1 MGVGNP
7 NQPAGSWCLHP
18 YSGVMG
24 PLEQFI
30 TGFLSTQ
37 KQIFRGTESTVAIV
51 QDQWYYNK
59 SSASLYSCWFNVLFF
74 LNVSCAAL
82 LLLSHFILPHPAGG
96 GYCLGLGGVTPCSP
110 VPSSSPRNAVHF
122 MNGSIWIFWTK
133 KRATL
138 WKPTSRDR
146 CSALCGEVPQLM
158 SFGDRGKDAVRDIP
172 WAWELS
178 GPWAGF
184 TRRHRAKLHGA
195 ELSALLKV
203 SSRSC
208 FETSSN
214 RVYSD
219 TGKDILGSFLSLFMS
234 FDYPKDTKTW
244 EYIFRFM

>member
-30 TGFLSTQ
+30 TGFLSMQ
-37 KQIFRGTESTVAIV
+37 KQIFRGTESTFATV

-82 LLLSHFILPHPAGG
+82 LLLSHFVLPHPAGG
-96 GYCLGLGGVTPCSP
+96 GCYLGLGGVTPCSS
-110 VPSSSPRNAVHF
+110 VPSSSPRNAVRF
-122 MNGSIWIFWTK
+122 MNGSVWISWIK

-138 WKPTSRDR
+138 WKPTPSGERSLSKCPLVTGER
-146 CSALCGEVPQLM
+146 CSEGHSLSLGAVWPPSWVHM
-158 SFGDRGKDAVRDIP
+158 SAQSK
-172 WAWELS
+172 
-178 GPWAGF
+178 
-184 TRRHRAKLHGA
+184 A

-234 FDYPKDTKTW
+234 FDSPKDT
-244 EYIFRFM
+244 

>member
-1 MGVGNP
+1 MGIGNP

-30 TGFLSTQ
+30 TAFLSTQ

-158 SFGDRGKDAVRDIP
+158 SSGDRGKMQWGTFPEPGSCLTPGLGSHVGTEQSCT
-172 WAWELS
+172 ELS
-178 GPWAGF
+178 FLHFLRSLLGP
-184 TRRHRAKLHGA
+184 
-195 ELSALLKV
+195 ALRLPATEYTLTLV
-203 SSRSC
+203 R
-208 FETSSN
+208 TS
-214 RVYSD
+214 
-219 TGKDILGSFLSLFMS
+219 
-234 FDYPKDTKTW
+234 
-244 EYIFRFM
+244 